1 MAQKIRK
8 LDNLTINKI
17 AAGEVIERP
26 ASVVK
31 ELVENAID
39 AKSTEITINIHDGG
53 KKLIEVIDNGIGM
66 SYEDALL
73 SIQRHSTSKITS
85 ADDLFSIVSLGFR
98 GEALASIVSVAQVE
112 LITREQTEELGV
124 HLIVEGGEII
134 SQKRVSTPR
143 GTRIIVKN
151 LFYNVPV
158 RRKFL
163 KSTTTEV
170 NHIIEHV
177 TKLSLAYPKI
187 TFLLSHGGKNLI
199 SAPKGSLLLQIT
211 SIFGKSIGK
220 ACIEVEA
227 EEEEYLLRG
236 FITKPEFSRK
246 SKDYIYIFVNG
257 RPISN
262 KIILDAI
269 MQGYGTAIPH
279 GRFPIVFLFL
289 KISPSEIDVN
299 IHPTKKEIRFSREAK
314 VFSLIATS
322 INKAL
327 QSEGLKIFERV
338 EQASTQPSLLES
350 MEKRTHQE
358 KKLTQQKYDN
368 SDLTSSFPKEE
379 GFSIE
384 KKIEFSVDRYLQ
396 PEKRPIKTDFDA
408 RKRSIRVLGIIK
420 DTYIIAETKEGLLL
434 CDQHAAHEKI
444 NYIKYLDQL
453 QRKKLAIQELLAPEA
468 VSLKSSEFE
477 IISEIKDQ
485 LKMFGFEI
493 DIFGKNEII
502 IRSVPAIMGTS
513 LSSKIAV
520 DIIDGFK
527 ENFLEI
533 KQKASFEDS
542 KFIKD
547 LISMFAC
554 RRAIKAGDKITVKE
568 AEKLIDELLSIRDPY
583 TCPHGRPT
591 LIILNEKYIEELFKR
606 DYK

>member
-124 HLIVEGGEII
+124 HLIVEGGE
-134 SQKRVSTPR
+134 R

-177 TKLSLAYPKI
+177 TKLALAYPKI

-289 KISPSEIDVN
+289 KIPPSEIDVN

-338 EQASTQPSLLES
+338 EQASTQP
-350 MEKRTHQE
+350 
-358 KKLTQQKYDN
+358 N

-468 VSLKSSEFE
+468 VSLK
-477 IISEIKDQ
+477 
-485 LKMFGFEI
+485 
-493 DIFGKNEII
+493 
-502 IRSVPAIMGTS
+502 
-513 LSSKIAV
+513 
-520 DIIDGFK
+520 
-527 ENFLEI
+527 
-533 KQKASFEDS
+533 
-542 KFIKD
+542 
-547 LISMFAC
+547 
-554 RRAIKAGDKITVKE
+554 
-568 AEKLIDELLSIRDPY
+568 
-583 TCPHGRPT
+583 
-591 LIILNEKYIEELFKR
+591 
-606 DYK
+606 